1 MKTMALMNPIMI
13 MMFSFGSPA
22 GVTLYWVVGG
32 LFGILQQAI
41 TNFILKPRIR
51 KQVEEEFKI
60 SQCQQL
66 LVKRRTLLQLL
77 QQLLKKRHLTRRE
90 TVTPVNNVLD
100 KNRNHLFQMVVFL
113 YRHYVKIPS

>member
-51 KQVEEEFKI
+51 KTSGRGIQKYHSV
-60 SQCQQL
+60 S
-66 LVKRRTLLQLL
+66 
-77 QQLLKKRHLTRRE
+77 
-90 TVTPVNNVLD
+90 N
-100 KNRNHLFQMVVFL
+100 
-113 YRHYVKIPS
+113 SS